1 MGGNG
6 SKMRG
11 NLDNSATREFKEVFF
26 ISNNIKVVQL
36 KDNKKRVRLPEESNT
51 PNRIYVIFNKDGT
64 LKSIGKYGSDCLKK
78 FEIHFDHKHDGLQ
91 PHYHKWI
98 YKGENARGPMT
109 SGNGKHS
116 KTVAHAPTKRMIE
129 LIKKIKLYAP

>member
-64 LKSIGKYGSDCLKK
+64 LKSIGKYGSDCLKNLRYTLT
-78 FEIHFDHKHDGLQ
+78 INTTDYN
-91 PHYHKWI
+91 PTT
-98 YKGENARGPMT
+98 T
-109 SGNGKHS
+109 SG
-116 KTVAHAPTKRMIE
+116 
-129 LIKKIKLYAP
+129 LIKEKMQEVQ